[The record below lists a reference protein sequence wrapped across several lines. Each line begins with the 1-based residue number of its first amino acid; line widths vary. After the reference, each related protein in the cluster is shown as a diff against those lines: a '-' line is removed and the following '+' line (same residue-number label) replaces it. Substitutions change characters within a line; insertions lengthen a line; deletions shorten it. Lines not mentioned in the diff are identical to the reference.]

1 MNLKKIYL
9 LIFVF
14 FGLYIFSCSC
24 TYTCNSINLVEDNYL
39 TVATNTPF
47 WPWEYRSGEEVI
59 GVDID
64 VANEIA
70 KNINKELK
78 IRDVSFDALVIE
90 LAEKKCDL
98 AIAAMS
104 STPERSKSVD
114 FSEPYFKSNQA
125 VLIKK
130 NSGILSPKDLKN
142 KIIGVQTGTTGDS
155 YCDGKYQTSKYSNII
170 DAVEDLINGHVDAVV
185 LDEYLAK
192 NFQQKRGDKIET
204 MNEFLFTE
212 EYRIAVQKDNKELK
226 KIINNIINKLVNE
239 DFVNSRLLEYSQKE
253 EQEVNEENN
262 NSSPEFLGQ
271 IKNNLFNKGRFWL
284 IINGLLV
291 TFKITIFS
299 LIIGIFLGYITAVL
313 ILSKNKNL
321 FVKFLKFLAKSYIS
335 IIRGTPVVCQ
345 LFIIYYLVLSPF
357 KADKVLCA
365 IIAFGI
371 NSGAYVSE
379 IIRSG
384 ILSVDIGQIE
394 AGKALGLNES
404 HIMWHIIAPQALKN
418 SLATLC
424 NEFMQL
430 IKETSVAGFIGVT
443 ELTRSGEIIR
453 SQTLSPFV
461 PLMTTALI
469 YFVVVHLVGL
479 LMAFFERR
487 LRKSDKS

>member
-1 MNLKKIYL
+1 MSFKKIYL
-9 LIFVF
+9 LILTF
-14 FGLYIFSCSC
+14 LCLSIFACKGRAIE
-24 TYTCNSINLVEDNYL
+24 YVEDGYL
-39 TVATNTPF
+39 TIATNTPF
-47 WPWEYRSGEEVI
+47 WPWEYRQGEEIV
-59 GVDID
+59 GADMD
-64 VANEIA
+64 VAHEIA
-70 KNINKELK
+70 NRMNKKLK
-78 IRDVSFDALVIE
+78 IKDMSFDALVIE

-104 STPERSKSVD
+104 ATPERSKSVD
-114 FSEPYFKSNQA
+114 FSEPYFKANQA
-125 VLIKK
+125 VLVKK
-130 NSGILSPKDLKN
+130 NSSILSSKDLKN
-142 KIIGVQTGTTGDS
+142 KTIGVQTGTTGDS
-155 YCDGKYQTSKYSNII
+155 YCDGKYKTSKYTNII
-170 DAVEDLINGHVDAVV
+170 DAVEDLINNHVDAVV

-192 NFQQKRGDKIET
+192 NFKQKRGDKVDMIS
-204 MNEFLFTE
+204 EFLFTE
-212 EYRIAVQKDNKELK
+212 EYRIAIRKNNSELK
-226 KIINNIINKLVNE
+226 KIVNEVVGKLIQE
-239 DFVNSRLLEYSQKE
+239 DFVNNKLTEYFSKE
-253 EQEVNEENN
+253 EQETEENN
-262 NSSPEFLGQ
+262 NNSAPGLLEQ
-271 IKNNLFNKGRFWL
+271 IKNNLLNKGRFWL

-299 LIIGIFLGYITAVL
+299 LIIGVFLGYLTAIS
-313 ILSKNKNL
+313 ILSKSKNL
-321 FVKFLKFLAKSYIS
+321 FIRFLKALAKSYVS

-345 LFIIYYLVLSPF
+345 LFIIYYLVLSPLN
-357 KADKVLCA
+357 ADRVLCA
-365 IIAFGI
+365 VIAFGI

-404 HIMWHIIAPQALKN
+404 QIMWHIIAPQALKN

-443 ELTRSGEIIR
+443 ELTRAGEIIR

-461 PLMTTALI
+461 PLMTTAII
-469 YFVVVHLVGL
+469 YFIVVHLVGM

>member
-1 MNLKKIYL
+1 MNLKKICL
-9 LIFVF
+9 FIIASFCLSVFVCYNKT
-14 FGLYIFSCSC
+14 FG
-24 TYTCNSINLVEDNYL
+24 SIEKNCL
-39 TVATNTPF
+39 TVVTNTPF
-47 WPWEYRSGEEVI
+47 WPWEYRTGEEVV

-64 VANEIA
+64 IAREIA
-70 KNINKELK
+70 KNMNKKLRIK
-78 IRDVSFDALVIE
+78 DMSFDALIIE

-104 STPERSKSVD
+104 ATPERSKSVD
-114 FSEPYFKSNQA
+114 FSEPYFKANQA
-125 VLIKK
+125 VLVKK
-130 NSGILSPKDLKN
+130 DSNILLPKDLEN

-155 YCDGKYQTSKYSNII
+155 YCDDKYQTSKYSNVI
-170 DAVEDLINGHVDAVV
+170 DAVEDLINNHVDAVV

-192 NFQQKRGDKIET
+192 NFMQKRGDKIKILD
-204 MNEFLFTE
+204 EFLFTE
-212 EYRIAVQKDNKELK
+212 EYRVAIRKGNTELK
-226 KIINNIINKLVNE
+226 KIVNEVINKLVQE
-239 DFVNSRLLEYSQKE
+239 DFVNNKLAEYFSKE
-253 EQEVNEENN
+253 EQETEENN
-262 NSSPEFLGQ
+262 NNSAPGLLEQ
-271 IKNNLFNKGRFWL
+271 VKNNLFSKGRLWL
-284 IINGLLV
+284 TINGLLV

-299 LIIGIFLGYITAVL
+299 LIIGVFLGYLTAIS
-313 ILSKNKNL
+313 ILAKSKNL
-321 FVKFLKFLAKSYIS
+321 FVKFLKMLAKFYVSV
-335 IIRGTPVVCQ
+335 IRGTPVVCQ

-357 KADKVLCA
+357 NADRVLCA

-404 HIMWHIIAPQALKN
+404 QIMWHIIAPQALKN

-443 ELTRSGEIIR
+443 ELTRAGEIIR

-469 YFVVVHLVGL
+469 YFTVVHLVGL

-487 LRKSDKS
+487 LRASDKS

>member
-1 MNLKKIYL
+1 M
-9 LIFVF
+9 
-14 FGLYIFSCSC
+14 
-24 TYTCNSINLVEDNYL
+24 
-39 TVATNTPF
+39 
-47 WPWEYRSGEEVI
+47 
-59 GVDID
+59 D
-64 VANEIA
+64 VAHEIA
-70 KNINKELK
+70 NRMNKKLK
-78 IRDVSFDALVIE
+78 IKDMSFDALVIE

-114 FSEPYFKSNQA
+114 FSEPYFKANQA
-125 VLIKK
+125 VIIKK
-130 NSGILSPKDLKN
+130 DSNILSPEDLKN

-155 YCDGKYQTSKYSNII
+155 YCDGKYKTSKYSNII
-170 DAVEDLINGHVDAVV
+170 DAVEDLINNHVDAVV

-192 NFQQKRGDKIET
+192 NFMQKRGDKIKILD
-204 MNEFLFTE
+204 EFLFTE
-212 EYRIAVQKDNKELK
+212 EYRVAIRKGNAELK
-226 KIINNIINKLVNE
+226 KIVNEVIDKLIQE
-239 DFVNSRLLEYSQKE
+239 DFVNNKLAEYFSKE
-253 EQEVNEENN
+253 EQETEENN
-262 NSSPEFLGQ
+262 NNSAPGLLEQ
-271 IKNNLFNKGRFWL
+271 IKNNLFSKGRLWL

-299 LIIGIFLGYITAVL
+299 LIIGVFLGYLTAIS
-313 ILSKNKNL
+313 ILAKSKNL
-321 FVKFLKFLAKSYIS
+321 FVKSLKMLAKFYVSV
-335 IIRGTPVVCQ
+335 IRGTPVVCQ

-357 KADKVLCA
+357 NADRVLCA
-365 IIAFGI
+365 VIAFGI

-404 HIMWHIIAPQALKN
+404 QIMWHIIAPQALKN

-443 ELTRSGEIIR
+443 ELTRAGEIIR

-469 YFVVVHLVGL
+469 YFTVVHLVGL

-487 LRKSDKS
+487 LRASDKS